1 MSRKE
6 LHMSPS
12 EQEPEQTD
20 ETQPHDRPVN
30 RYWRAAYLFCG
41 AVSIA
46 GLFTRLTVTD
56 RWLFL
61 STIYYATPLAL
72 LCVGCLCSAICTWA
86 LKWRRQSLVWAV
98 LSVAMFFAWSTTCF
112 SDKSQPTV
120 ESDISVMFWNVARK
134 KDMAPAANLINQVDA
149 DVVALVESG
158 WANAERRQFWEE
170 HCPNYDISLLGGGL
184 LVMTK
189 GTSGTCVAEELAK
202 NSIYRRIDCQV
213 NGHELTCVV
222 VDLKSDPYYSRR
234 PVLGKLAN
242 ELAPF
247 RDKNLVV
254 MGDFNTPVESV
265 HFGPMRQFLREAF
278 EVSGKGYAPTWPHPA
293 PVLWLDQIWVGP
305 TIQPI
310 QCHRLTPVNSDHRPV
325 LAMLRIADEVEEESP

>member
-189 GTSGTCVAEELAK
+189 GT
-202 NSIYRRIDCQV
+202 
-213 NGHELTCVV
+213 
-222 VDLKSDPYYSRR
+222 
-234 PVLGKLAN
+234 
-242 ELAPF
+242 
-247 RDKNLVV
+247 
-254 MGDFNTPVESV
+254 
-265 HFGPMRQFLREAF
+265 
-278 EVSGKGYAPTWPHPA
+278 
-293 PVLWLDQIWVGP
+293 
-305 TIQPI
+305 
-310 QCHRLTPVNSDHRPV
+310 
-325 LAMLRIADEVEEESP
+325 